1 MGEVLYK
8 VLWVEDNNSIIDG
21 FQLVADDYDI
31 ELDVANNWEKAEE
44 KLKANFNEYTAIILD
59 ADCRVKEADSVTS
72 NFFLGILFQRHY

>member
-1 MGEVLYK
+1 MGDVLYK

-44 KLKANFNEYTAIILD
+44 KLKANFNE
-59 ADCRVKEADSVTS
+59 
-72 NFFLGILFQRHY
+72 